1 MLRRSILLAS
11 VMATLVAGCAQEP
24 RPVDVVTADL
34 TAAERRV
41 RLTQIRDAAAARGL
55 TNGVLLAGIAH
66 NETGLAHCWSEAT
79 WACQGP
85 DSVDC
90 GGGPV
95 IAGAGDGPCADRQG
109 GLGMFQFDA
118 GTYDQ
123 TLMREGDRIL
133 TIAGNVEAA
142 IDFTIAMVIR
152 SVYIDGVDTR
162 EQALAWMNSVV
173 VRGAGHM
180 EWIQTVTH
188 YYNGCTPTGCSV
200 YDERFMRY
208 WGGLETVWDEMGAE
222 FWTGAP
228 APTCDPVPADGRI
241 IDDGDACVFLGGD
254 LRYWRT
260 ATDAG
265 YGGSLR
271 WTNAIDDA
279 APSNYATWHLRFATA
294 GDYELVVHTAAP
306 YAESRMAPYRITH
319 AGGSSDVAIDQASAA
334 EHSLG
339 TFRFDADVDYEVHLG
354 DDSGK
359 PVGDMIG
366 IVCDALE
373 IVPFSAPT
381 PDAGTAGSP
390 DAGRADVGT
399 SATSDAYVP
408 PGVDAGTWMRPTSSA
423 SCGCRVS
430 DRRADAAVP
439 LLALAGLFGLA
450 SRRRARRRRA
460 HRSR

>member
-1 MLRRSILLAS
+1 MSFRRVLLVVLAALAVS
-11 VMATLVAGCAQEP
+11 GCSQEP
-24 RPVDVVTADL
+24 RPLGVVEADL
-34 TAAERRV
+34 TAAERRA
-41 RLTQIRDAAAARGL
+41 RMTQIRDAAAARGL
-55 TNGVLLAGIAH
+55 TNGVLLAGIAQ

-95 IAGAGDGPCADRQG
+95 IAGSGDGPCADRQG

-133 TIAGNVEAA
+133 LIAGNVEAA
-142 IDFTIAMVIR
+142 IDFTVAMVIR

-162 EQALAWMNSVV
+162 EQALAWMNAVV
-173 VRGAGHM
+173 VRGFHHM

-200 YDERFMRY
+200 YDTRFMNY
-208 WGGLETVWDEMGAE
+208 SNGLGLVWDEMGEE

-228 APTCDPVPADGRI
+228 APTCDPVPSEGRV

-271 WTNAIDDA
+271 WTNAIDDTG
-279 APSNYATWHLRFATA
+279 PSNYALWRVRFAEA
-294 GDYELVVHTAAP
+294 GEYELVVHTAAP
-306 YAESRMAPYRITH
+306 YAESRMAPYRVTH
-319 AGGSSDVAIDQASAA
+319 AGGTADVMIDQAAGP

-339 TFRFDADVDYEVHLG
+339 RFMFAADTDYEVHLG

-366 IVCDALE
+366 IVFDALE
-373 IVPFSAPT
+373 IVPYSAPT
-381 PDAGTAGSP
+381 PDAGMTTP
-390 DAGRADVGT
+390 DAGMTTTADAGI
-399 SATSDAYVP
+399 AGGDAYVP
-408 PGVDAGTWMRPTSSA
+408 PGVDAGTWMRPTGSA
-423 SCGCRVS
+423 GCGCRTTS
-430 DRRADAAVP
+430 ARRPVGLAAV
-439 LLALAGLFGLA
+439 LAVLALAF
-450 SRRRARRRRA
+450 SRRR
-460 HRSR
+460 RSANA

>member
-1 MLRRSILLAS
+1 MYARSMSIRASSLAL
-11 VMATLVAGCAQEP
+11 AVALAVSACAQEP
-24 RPVDVVTADL
+24 RPLGAVTADL
-34 TAAERRV
+34 TAAERRA
-41 RLTQIRDAAAARGL
+41 RMTQIRDAAAARGL

-95 IAGAGDGPCADRQG
+95 IAGAGDGPCPDRQG

-133 TIAGNVEAA
+133 LIAGNVEAA
-142 IDFTIAMVIR
+142 IDFTVAMVIR

-162 EQALAWMNSVV
+162 EQALAWMNAVV
-173 VRGAGHM
+173 VRGFHHM

-200 YDERFMRY
+200 YDERFGNY
-208 WGGLETVWDEMGAE
+208 SNGLGLVWDEMGEE

-228 APTCDPVPADGRI
+228 VPECEPVPATGRV

-260 ATDAG
+260 AVDDG

-279 APSNYATWHLRFATA
+279 DPSNYGVWNLRFEEA
-294 GDYELVVHTAAP
+294 GEYELIAYASAP

-319 AGGSSDVAIDQASAA
+319 AGGTADVAIDQTSSDT
-334 EHSLG
+334 HSLG
-339 TFRFDADVDYEVHLG
+339 TFTFAADTDYDVHLG

-366 IVCDALE
+366 VVFDALE

-381 PDAGTAGSP
+381 TDAGLTTS
-390 DAGRADVGT
+390 DAGLTTTTDAGIGN
-399 SATSDAYVP
+399 ADAYVP
-408 PGVDAGTWMRPTSSA
+408 PGVDAGTWMRPTSGA
-423 SCGCRVS
+423 SCGCRTHS
-430 DRRADAAVP
+430 RRSATGTFAILAA
-439 LLALAGLFGLA
+439 LALAIT
-450 SRRRARRRRA
+450 RRRR
-460 HRSR
+460 

>member
-1 MLRRSILLAS
+1 MSFRRVLLAVLAS
-11 VMATLVAGCAQEP
+11 MALSGCAQEP
-24 RPVDVVTADL
+24 RPLGVVEADL

-90 GGGPV
+90 AGGPV
-95 IAGAGDGPCADRQG
+95 IAGSGDGPCVDRQG

-133 TIAGNVEAA
+133 LIAGNVEAA

-173 VRGAGHM
+173 VRGARHM

-200 YDERFMRY
+200 YESRFANY
-208 WGGLETVWDEMGAE
+208 SNGLGLVWDEMGAE

-228 APTCDPVPADGRI
+228 APTCDPVPAGGRV
-241 IDDGDACVFLGGD
+241 IDDGDACAFLGGD

-265 YGGSLR
+265 VGGSLR
-271 WTNAIDDA
+271 WTNAIDDTG
-279 APSNYATWHLRFATA
+279 PSNYGTWHTRFSEA
-294 GDYELVVHTAAP
+294 GAYELIAHASAP

-319 AGGSSDVAIDQASAA
+319 AGGTAEIAIDQTSSDT
-334 EHSLG
+334 HSLG
-339 TFRFDADVDYEVHLG
+339 TYSFEAGVDYEVHLG

-366 IVCDALE
+366 IVFDALE
-373 IVPFSAPT
+373 IVPVSAPA
-381 PDAGTAGSP
+381 PDAAVALT
-390 DAGRADVGT
+390 DAGMTTTADAG
-399 SATSDAYVP
+399 AGDAYVP
-408 PGVDAGTWMRPTSSA
+408 PGVDAGTWMRPTGSA
-423 SCGCRVS
+423 NCGCRASARDSSTGTFASLV
-430 DRRADAAVP
+430 VLG
-439 LLALAGLFGLA
+439 LLL
-450 SRRRARRRRA
+450 SRRRARRA
-460 HRSR
+460 PKA